1 MKSHFVR
8 FIFKF
13 KKLPN
18 HFLINFKEKTMNPRD
33 LLLKELRG
41 EAIGTITNQSSSE
54 EAFQNQTLR
63 PILKLQNDLFL
74 ASFENYITKNKKDFY
89 SLSTEKKL
97 LLIENSIQKDIKFRN
112 ALKGIVIG
120 LFTLDEYQTYIQ
132 NSSNLNKRMMNMLI
146 ERLKSQIQLFEKAM

>member
-1 MKSHFVR
+1 
-8 FIFKF
+8 
-13 KKLPN
+13 
-18 HFLINFKEKTMNPRD
+18 MNQRE

-41 EAIGTITNQSSSE
+41 ETIGTITTQSSSE
-54 EAFQNQTLR
+54 ETFQNQVLR
-63 PILKLQNDLFL
+63 PILKLQNDLFV

>member
-1 MKSHFVR
+1 
-8 FIFKF
+8 
-13 KKLPN
+13 
-18 HFLINFKEKTMNPRD
+18 MNLRD

-112 ALKGIVIG
+112 ALKGMVIG
-120 LFTLDEYQTYIQ
+120 LFTLEEYQTYIQ

-146 ERLKSQIQLFEKAM
+146 ERLKSQIQLFEKVL